1 MKATLFLFLTLLLFA
16 VNRAAAQSDLSSRL
30 DKLFTGYID
39 SGFAGSVLVAKENR
53 VVLKKGYGYSNNQR
67 KSLNT
72 PATLFNVASV
82 GKQFTT
88 YAVLLSE
95 KKGLLHINDYLSKY
109 IGRFNDL
116 RDSITIHQLLCHTS
130 GLIKA
135 GTDLDYN
142 TRDGFIQS
150 IKGGESDSRPGEKHR
165 YTNAGFSMLAA
176 VVEIAS
182 GIPFEDFV
190 RENIFIPLKMDNTGF
205 PWEKRINKDL
215 LATGYNNNHEPMPV
229 QANIWAARG
238 PGNLVTS
245 VEDLYK
251 WISAYQ
257 NKNFMPEEFTNKF
270 FYDYVPGQDT
280 YSWNKSKTAHNTRFY
295 HKGGGRPDFET
306 RIMWY
311 PDDKILVIFCINND
325 YNLARK
331 LFTQV
336 TDIIN

>member
-1 MKATLFLFLTLLLFA
+1 MKALLVLVLALLLFPSHRA
-16 VNRAAAQSDLSSRL
+16 VAQSDLSSRF
-30 DKLFTGYID
+30 DKLFISYID
-39 SGFAGSVLVAKENR
+39 SGFAGSVLVAKENT
-53 VVLKKGYGYSNNQR
+53 VVLKKGYGYSNNQT
-67 KSLNT
+67 KSING
-72 PATLFNVASV
+72 PATLFNVASF

-95 KKGLLHINDYLSKY
+95 KKGLLHLNDYLSNY
-109 IGRFNDL
+109 IGRFNDI

-130 GLIKA
+130 GLVKEEA
-135 GTDLDYN
+135 SLDYN
-142 TRDGFIQS
+142 SRDGFIQS
-150 IKGGESDSRPGEKHR
+150 IKAAQSDSKPGERHR
-165 YTNAGFSMLAA
+165 YSNAGYSMLAA

-182 GIPFEDFV
+182 GISFEDFL
-190 RENIFIPLKMDNTGF
+190 RENIFIPLKMDNTGY
-205 PWEKRINKDL
+205 PWEKRINKNL
-215 LATGYNNNHEPMPV
+215 FAMGYNNKHEPMPV

-257 NKNFMPEEFTNKF
+257 NKNFMPDEFTAKM

-295 HKGGGRPDFET
+295 YKGGGRADFET
-306 RIMWY
+306 RVMWY
-311 PDDKILVIFCINND
+311 PDDKIVVIFCINND

-331 LFTQV
+331 LFNQV
-336 TDIIN
+336 TTIIN

>member
-1 MKATLFLFLTLLLFA
+1 MKLSVFLILIQLLLA
-16 VNRAAAQSDLSSRL
+16 DTRACAQSDLSSRL
-30 DKLFTGYID
+30 DKLFTSYLD
-39 SGFAGSVLVAKENR
+39 SGFAGSVLVEKENTI
-53 VVLKKGYGYSNNQR
+53 VLKKGYGYSNNQAR
-67 KSLNT
+67 SLNS

-82 GKQFTT
+82 GKLFTT

-95 KKGLLHINDYLSKY
+95 KKGLLKVSDRLSKY
-109 IGRFNDL
+109 TGGFNDI
-116 RDSITIHQLLCHTS
+116 RDSITIHHLLCHTS
-130 GLIKA
+130 GLIKE
-135 GTDLDYN
+135 GTNLDYN

-150 IKGGESDSRPGEKHR
+150 IKAGQSDSKPGEKHR
-165 YTNAGFSMLAA
+165 YTNAGYSMLAA

-182 GIPFEDFV
+182 GITFEDFL
-190 RENIFIPLKMDNTGF
+190 RDNIFIPLKMDNTGY
-205 PWEKRINKDL
+205 PWEKRINKAL
-215 LATGYNNNHEPMPV
+215 LATGYNNDHEPMPV
-229 QANIWAARG
+229 EANVWAARG

-257 NKNFMPEEFTNKF
+257 NRNFMPQEFIAKI
-270 FYDYVPGQDT
+270 FYDYVPGKDT

-331 LFTQV
+331 LFNQV
-336 TDIIN
+336 TAIIN

>member
-1 MKATLFLFLTLLLFA
+1 MKVTVLLFLTLLLFA
-16 VNRAAAQSDLSSRL
+16 VNRSDAQSDLSSRI
-30 DKLFTGYID
+30 DKLFTSYID
-39 SGFAGSVLVAKENR
+39 SGFAGSVLVATENT
-53 VVLKKGYGYSNNQR
+53 VVLKKGYGYSNNQT
-67 KSLNT
+67 KAINT
-72 PATLFNVASV
+72 PATLFNVASI

-95 KKGLLHINDYLSKY
+95 KKGLLHINDYLTKY
-109 IGRFNDL
+109 VGRFNDI

-130 GLIKA
+130 GLVKA
-135 GTDLDYN
+135 GVSLDYN

-150 IKGGESDSRPGEKHR
+150 IKRVESESKPGEKHR
-165 YTNAGFSMLAA
+165 YSNAGYSMLAA
-176 VVEIAS
+176 VVEIVS
-182 GIPFEDFV
+182 EIPFEDFL

-205 PWEKRINKDL
+205 PWEKQINKNL
-215 LATGYNNNHEPMPV
+215 LATGYNNNHEPMPM

-238 PGNLVTS
+238 PGNLVTC

-251 WISAYQ
+251 WINAHQ
-257 NKNFMPEEFTNKF
+257 NKNFMPEEFTNKI

-295 HKGGGRPDFET
+295 HKGGGRADFEA
-306 RIMWY
+306 RMMWY
-311 PDDKILVIFCINND
+311 PDDKILVIFCINNH